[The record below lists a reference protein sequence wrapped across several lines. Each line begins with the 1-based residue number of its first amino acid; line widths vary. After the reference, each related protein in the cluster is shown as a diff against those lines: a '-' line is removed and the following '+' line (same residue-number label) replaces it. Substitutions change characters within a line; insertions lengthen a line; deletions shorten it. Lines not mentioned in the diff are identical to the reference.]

1 RAEAEARAE
10 GVAVACTWPV
20 VVPPRLASTMTPK
33 MPSRTTMATATAPG
47 ISQGGRSSR
56 PAPRAGG
63 RGTPG
68 RRAGT
73 GAGVGVRAGAG
84 VQTGA
89 GAGGFVDRA
98 DSTTAAPTPSGSAG
112 MVAPGFHTGA
122 STGDQVSWAGE
133 GEGTG
138 AGGAGAEGAGGEVP
152 NAEAGAGTGAADGAA
167 GAAVSQLRAGG
178 GGSGSAGLGGST
190 GAGAGGLV

>member
-1 RAEAEARAE
+1 
-10 GVAVACTWPV
+10 
-20 VVPPRLASTMTPK
+20 MTPK
-33 MPSRTTMATATAPG
+33 MPSRTTMAPATAPG

-56 PAPRAGG
+56 TPAARAGG

-73 GAGVGVRAGAG
+73 GAGVGVRVGAG

-138 AGGAGAEGAGGEVP
+138 AGGAGAAG
-152 NAEAGAGTGAADGAA
+152 
-167 GAAVSQLRAGG
+167 AGG
-178 GGSGSAGLGGST
+178 GGPNAGG
-190 GAGAGGLV
+190 GAGAGAAAGGVVGRGEAHGGVLTPGRRDVRRRVRRHGLAGRRNLARG